1 MRCFALYSQS
11 PMAQE
16 VKTMVQPV
24 YLVDDD
30 EAVRKSLSLLLS
42 TIDIEVRGVA
52 DPSAFLAQLPRLK
65 PGCMIFD
72 IRMPVMTGLKLQEL
86 LAGQEV
92 DWPVIIISGHGD
104 IEACRRAFRNGAV
117 DYLSKPVDEQD
128 LIDAIQKAQQLLER
142 KLGSQAL
149 RAETLALLDALTAR
163 EREVLDR
170 IAQGFTTRQIADG
183 LELSPRTIDSHRA
196 AIGAKLGT
204 TSQAEMTRLWLEG
217 QSHP

>member
-1 MRCFALYSQS
+1 
-11 PMAQE
+11 MA
-16 VKTMVQPV
+16 QPV

-30 EAVRKSLSLLLS
+30 EAVRKALSLLLS
-42 TIDIEVRGVA
+42 TIDIEVRTFA
-52 DPSAFLAQLPRLK
+52 DPSLFLAQLSRLT
-65 PGCMIFD
+65 PGCLIFD

-86 LAGQEV
+86 LAVQAI

-128 LIDAIQKAQQLLER
+128 LIDAIQKAQQLLEKR
-142 KLGSQAL
+142 LGNKAL
-149 RAETLALLDALTAR
+149 KAETLALLDALTAR
-163 EREVLDR
+163 EREVLEH

-183 LELSPRTIDSHRA
+183 LGLSPRTIDSHRA
-196 AIGAKLGT
+196 AIGVKLGT

-217 QSHP
+217 SANP